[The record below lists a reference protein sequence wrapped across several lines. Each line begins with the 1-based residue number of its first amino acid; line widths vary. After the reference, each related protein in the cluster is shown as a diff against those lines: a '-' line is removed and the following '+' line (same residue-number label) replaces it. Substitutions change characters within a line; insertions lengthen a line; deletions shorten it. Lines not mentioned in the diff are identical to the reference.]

1 MKKELN
7 KKIIAICEE
16 AGTAAAAEKCG
27 ELMDEL
33 DREYDDRIARGMT
46 EIEAYRDV
54 LKRLDEIKSL
64 VDSLPAEES
73 EEEKADR
80 KKGHKTLKRI
90 IDKVESIMWVA
101 AIPGY
106 LIYSL
111 ATHRWKTS
119 WIIFLVVALLQI
131 ILDTVVD
138 YNDVTK
144 DPEKVMYDG
153 KSALLWVG
161 SALLYVLLGFLTH
174 RWLSCAVVFVLA
186 VIVQLF
192 MDRDKGKKDS
202 DGKSGAKNDEQ

>member
-27 ELMDEL
+27 ELMDEI

-54 LKRLDEIKSL
+54 LKRLDEIKLL

-80 KKGHKTLKRI
+80 KKGYKTLKRI

-101 AIPGY
+101 VIPGY

-119 WIIFLVVALLQI
+119 WIIFLVVTLLQI

-144 DPEKVMYDG
+144 DPEEVMQDG

-186 VIVQLF
+186 VIVQLI
-192 MDRDKGKKDS
+192 MDKDDDGGKDKDEEKK
-202 DGKSGAKNDEQ
+202 